1 VPGRYRVVMISAAA
15 AGRSRSSPGRW
26 SQGVSFSHI
35 FTTAGLFTYHC
46 AIHPEMTGA
55 VTITQA
61 PDSGADTPVHQVPGT
76 GIGIGTTAPGHPL
89 PLALLAMVTA
99 TALGT
104 GAVVGRR
111 RPACVSH
118 WGVRQRRSTHCR

>member
-1 VPGRYRVVMISAAA
+1 MVMISAAA

-26 SQGVSFSHI
+26 SQGVSFSHT
-35 FTTAGLFTYHC
+35 FPTAGLFTYHC
-46 AIHPEMTGA
+46 AIHPEMIGA

-61 PDSGADTPVHQVPGT
+61 PDLEADTPVHQVPRT
-76 GIGIGTTAPGHPL
+76 GIGIGTPTPGQPL
-89 PLALLAMVTA
+89 PLTLLAMAAA
-99 TALGT
+99 TVPRT
-104 GAVVGRR
+104 VAVMGRR